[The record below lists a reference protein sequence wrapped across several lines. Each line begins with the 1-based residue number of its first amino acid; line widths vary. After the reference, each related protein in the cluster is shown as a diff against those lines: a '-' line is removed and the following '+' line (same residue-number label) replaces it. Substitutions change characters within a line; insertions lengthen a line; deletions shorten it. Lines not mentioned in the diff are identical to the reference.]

1 MEEDSMPRRIRWNFS
16 RALSYTSLILLT
28 AGLLATT
35 SAGSGGS
42 GGRAAGAFA
51 NAPLLGVPATF
62 VADTGEVTTLSAM
75 TGGEG
80 VDQSD
85 ASVPGVLNAK
95 VLTATTSVEPGLA
108 TSSTSIADVV
118 VLQGQPAELTAAFV
132 RAQADVLDINGSSRF
147 NGVSEIDGLRFG
159 GQSIAVTGKPN
170 QRIDALGVGSL
181 IINEQI
187 SSSRAGVSELTVN
200 ALHLVLATGGQI
212 ILAGAHSVLD
222 RNAPTSP
229 AALRMTAPRK
239 GGFAPAVYR
248 PRDAGSRPKALFV
261 HEQPEC
267 FDFVT
272 GGGWF
277 EPRFEGGPPQRV
289 NFGFNAGYRT
299 TGGELKGH
307 VNFVDHN
314 DGTHI
319 KGLNVDAYW
328 RLGDPQ
334 SLCRMFQGD
343 AEMNGTTGLRYHVEV
358 CDYGEPGR
366 DDRFRIIVMD
376 AAGTQLYFA
385 DDSSSAK
392 VCDANEPRC
401 GDLDGGN
408 IQLHKPCDAQP
419 AAAGKTTGAAGPQS

>member
-1 MEEDSMPRRIRWNFS
+1 MSRWL
-16 RALSYTSLILLT
+16 RPTQLTLVLLT

-35 SAGSGGS
+35 SAGTGGS
-42 GGRAAGAFA
+42 GGRASGAFA
-51 NAPLLGVPATF
+51 NAPLLGVAPISM
-62 VADTGEVTTLSAM
+62 ADTGEVMTLSNMA
-75 TGGEG
+75 GGEG
-80 VDQSD
+80 ADLHA
-85 ASVPGVLNAK
+85 ASVPGVLSAQ

-108 TSSTSIADVV
+108 TSSTSLADVV
-118 VLQGQPAELTAAFV
+118 VLLGQPAELIAAFV
-132 RAQADVLDINGSSRF
+132 RAQADVLDVNGSSRF

-159 GQSIAVTGKPN
+159 GQSITVTGKPN
-170 QRIDALGVGSL
+170 QRVDLLGVGSL

-187 SSSRAGVSELTVN
+187 ASSRAGVSELTVN
-200 ALHLVLATGGQI
+200 ALHLVLATGDQI

-222 RNAPTSP
+222 RNAG
-229 AALRMTAPRK
+229 TAPASLRSTASRR

-248 PRDAGSRPKALFV
+248 PRGSASRPRALFV

-277 EPRFEGGPPQRV
+277 EPRFEGGPPKRV

-299 TGGELKGH
+299 IGGELKGH
-307 VNFVDHN
+307 VNVVDHN

-376 AAGTQLYFA
+376 AAGNQLYFA

-392 VCDANEPRC
+392 VCDTDEPRC

-419 AAAGKTTGAAGPQS
+419 AAASKTAAGAGPQS

>member
-1 MEEDSMPRRIRWNFS
+1 MPRRIRWNV
-16 RALSYTSLILLT
+16 RRVLSYTSLVLLT

-42 GGRAAGAFA
+42 GGRASGAFA
-51 NAPLLGVPATF
+51 NVPLVGVPATF

-80 VDQSD
+80 ADQAD
-85 ASVPGVLNAK
+85 ASIPGVLSAK

-132 RAQADVLDINGSSRF
+132 RAQADVLDVNGSSRY

-159 GQSIAVTGKPN
+159 GRSIAVTGQPN
-170 QRIDALGVGSL
+170 QRVDVLGAGSL

-229 AALRMTAPRK
+229 ASLKTTAPRR
-239 GGFAPAVYR
+239 GGFVPAVIR
-248 PRDAGSRPKALFV
+248 PRDAGSRPRALFV

-277 EPRFEGGPPQRV
+277 EPRFEGGPPDRV

-299 TGGELKGH
+299 IGGELKGH

-319 KGLNVDAYW
+319 QGVNVDTYW

-334 SLCRMFQGD
+334 SLCRLFVGD

-366 DDRFRIIVMD
+366 DDRFRIIVFD
-376 AAGTQLYFA
+376 AAGTMLYFA

-419 AAAGKTTGAAGPQS
+419 AAAGKTASGSGPLS

>member
-1 MEEDSMPRRIRWNFS
+1 MSRCVRRKYHRV
-16 RALSYTSLILLT
+16 LSHASLILLA

-35 SAGSGGS
+35 LAGSGAS
-42 GGRAAGAFA
+42 GGRASGAFA
-51 NAPLLGVPATF
+51 NAPLLGVSPIF
-62 VADTGEVTTLSAM
+62 VADTGEVLTLSDMA
-75 TGGEG
+75 GGEG
-80 VDQSD
+80 ADLHD
-85 ASVPGVLNAK
+85 ASVPGVLSAK
-95 VLTATTSVEPGLA
+95 VLTATTSVEPGIA

-118 VLQGQPAELTAAFV
+118 VLAGQPAELTAAFV
-132 RAQADVLDINGSSRF
+132 RAQADVLDVNGSSRF
-147 NGVSEIDGLRFG
+147 NGVTEIDGLRFG
-159 GQSIAVTGKPN
+159 GQSVTVTGKPN
-170 QRIDALGVGSL
+170 QRIDLLGVGSL

-187 SSSRAGVSELTVN
+187 ASSKAGVAELTVN
-200 ALHLVLATGGQI
+200 ALHLVLATGDQV
-212 ILAGAHSVLD
+212 ILAGAHSILD
-222 RNAPTSP
+222 RQASTSP
-229 AALRMTAPRK
+229 AGLRTTAPRR
-239 GGFAPAVYR
+239 GGSEPAVYR
-248 PRDAGSRPKALFV
+248 SREGASRPRALFV

-277 EPRFEGGPPQRV
+277 EPRFEGGPPLRV

-299 TGGELKGH
+299 IGGELKGH
-307 VNFVDHN
+307 VNVVDHN

-319 KGLNVDAYW
+319 KGLNVDSYF

-334 SLCRMFQGD
+334 SLCRMFEGD

-376 AAGTQLYFA
+376 AAGTMLYFA

-392 VCDANEPRC
+392 VCDVNEPRC

-419 AAAGKTTGAAGPQS
+419 ASASKSAAAAGPQS

>member
-1 MEEDSMPRRIRWNFS
+1 MSRRIRWNGP
-16 RALSYTSLILLT
+16 RVLSYASLILLT

-62 VADTGEVTTLSAM
+62 MADTGEVMTLSAM

-80 VDQSD
+80 VDQAD
-85 ASVPGVLNAK
+85 ASIPGVLTAK
-95 VLTATTSVEPGLA
+95 VLTATTSVEPGIA

-118 VLQGQPAELTAAFV
+118 VLAGSPAELTAAFV
-132 RAQADVLDINGSSRF
+132 RAQADVLDANGSSRF
-147 NGVSEIDGLRFG
+147 NGVSEIDGLTFG
-159 GQSIAVTGKPN
+159 GRSITITGQPN
-170 QRIDALGVGSL
+170 QRIDLLGVGSL

-187 SSSRAGVSELTVN
+187 TSSRAGVSELTVN

-222 RNAPTSP
+222 RNAG
-229 AALRMTAPRK
+229 TAPASLRTASPRR
-239 GGFAPAVYR
+239 GGFEAAVYR
-248 PRDAGSRPKALFV
+248 PRGSGSRPKALFV

-277 EPRFEGGPPQRV
+277 EPRFEGGPPDRV

-299 TGGELKGH
+299 IGGELKGH
-307 VNFVDHN
+307 VNVVDHN

-376 AAGTQLYFA
+376 AAGNQLYFA

-419 AAAGKTTGAAGPQS
+419 AAGKTASAAGPQS

>member
-1 MEEDSMPRRIRWNFS
+1 MS
-16 RALSYTSLILLT
+16 RYVRPKCFRVLSQASLVLL
-28 AGLLATT
+28 AVGLLATT

-42 GGRAAGAFA
+42 GGRASGAFA
-51 NAPLLGVPATF
+51 NAPLLGVAPTY
-62 VADTGEVTTLSAM
+62 VVDTGDIMTLSDM

-80 VDQSD
+80 ADLPD

-132 RAQADVLDINGSSRF
+132 RAQADVLDVNGSSRF

-159 GQSIAVTGKPN
+159 GRSITVTGSPN
-170 QRIDALGVGSL
+170 QKVDLPGVGSL

-187 SSSRAGVSELTVN
+187 ASSRAGVSDLTVN
-200 ALHLVLATGGQI
+200 ALHLVLATGDQI
-212 ILAGAHSVLD
+212 ILAGARSVLD

-229 AALRMTAPRK
+229 AALRTTAPRL

-248 PRDAGSRPKALFV
+248 PRDAGSRPRALFV

-277 EPRFEGGPPQRV
+277 EPRFEGGPPLRV

-299 TGGELKGH
+299 IGGELKGH
-307 VNFVDHN
+307 VNVVDHN

-334 SLCRMFQGD
+334 SLCRMFEGD

-366 DDRFRIIVMD
+366 DDRFRIMVF
-376 AAGTQLYFA
+376 AADGTALYFA

-419 AAAGKTTGAAGPQS
+419 AAAGKTASGPGPQS

>member
-1 MEEDSMPRRIRWNFS
+1 MFRLRSQSRRVI
-16 RALSYTSLILLT
+16 SYASLILLT
-28 AGLLATT
+28 VGLLGTT

-51 NAPLLGVPATF
+51 NAPLLGVSPTF
-62 VADTGEVTTLSAM
+62 VVDTGEVMTQTDM

-80 VDQSD
+80 ADLPD
-85 ASVPGVLNAK
+85 ASVPGVLTAK
-95 VLTATTSVEPGLA
+95 VLTATTSVETGIA
-108 TSSTSIADVV
+108 TSSTSIADAV
-118 VLQGQPAELTAAFV
+118 VLAGTPAELTAAFV
-132 RAQADVLDINGSSRF
+132 RAQADVLDVNGSSRF
-147 NGVSEIDGLRFG
+147 SGVTEIDALRFG
-159 GQSIAVTGKPN
+159 GRSIVVTGQPN
-170 QRIDALGVGSL
+170 QRIDLLGVGSL

-187 SSSRAGVSELTVN
+187 ASSRAGVTELTVN
-200 ALHLVLATGGQI
+200 ALHLVLASGDQI
-212 ILAGAHSVLD
+212 VLAGAHSILD
-222 RNAPTSP
+222 RHAT
-229 AALRMTAPRK
+229 TAPVGLRTAAPRR
-239 GGFAPAVYR
+239 GSSEPAVYR
-248 PRDAGSRPKALFV
+248 SREGASRPRALFV
-261 HEQPEC
+261 HVQPEC

-299 TGGELKGH
+299 VGGELKGH

-319 KGLNVDAYW
+319 QGVNVDTYW

-334 SLCRMFQGD
+334 SLCRMFEGD

-376 AAGTQLYFA
+376 TAGTMLYFA

-419 AAAGKTTGAAGPQS
+419 AATGKPTAGAGPQS

>member
-1 MEEDSMPRRIRWNFS
+1 MSRCLRPKFRRVLYH
-16 RALSYTSLILLT
+16 ASLILLT

-42 GGRAAGAFA
+42 GGRASGAFA
-51 NAPLLGVPATF
+51 NAPLLGVSPTF
-62 VADTGEVTTLSAM
+62 VVDTGEVMTQSNLS
-75 TGGEG
+75 GGEG
-80 VDQSD
+80 VDLAD
-85 ASVPGVLNAK
+85 ASVPGILNAK
-95 VLTATTSVEPGLA
+95 VLTATTDVEPGLA

-118 VLQGQPAELTAAFV
+118 VLAGKPAELTAAFV
-132 RAQADVLDINGSSRF
+132 RAQADVLDVNGSSRW
-147 NGVSEIDGLRFG
+147 NGVTEIDGLRFG
-159 GQSIAVTGKPN
+159 GQSITVTGKPN
-170 QRIDALGVGSL
+170 QRIDLLGVGSL

-187 SSSRAGVSELTVN
+187 ASSRAGVTDLTVN
-200 ALHLVLATGGQI
+200 ALHLVLATGDQV

-222 RNAPTSP
+222 RNAN
-229 AALRMTAPRK
+229 TAPAGLRTVAPRR
-239 GGFAPAVYR
+239 GRSEPAVYR
-248 PRDAGSRPKALFV
+248 SREAASRPRVLLV
-261 HEQPEC
+261 HDQPEC

-277 EPRFEGGPPQRV
+277 EPRFEGGPPLRV

-319 KGLNVDAYW
+319 QGLNVDTYW

-334 SLCRMFQGD
+334 SLCRMFEGD
-343 AEMNGTTGLRYHVEV
+343 AQMNGTTGLRYHVEV

-366 DDRFRIIVMD
+366 DDRFRIMVF
-376 AAGTQLYFA
+376 AADGTALYFA

-419 AAAGKTTGAAGPQS
+419 AATGKSTAGAGPQS